1 MRLANRFLLLS
12 LSLSALVQAGCL
24 AVAAGAV
31 GGGAVGLAVVSGTVT
46 RVVDA
51 SVETTASAAQA
62 ALQDLGLPVERPH
75 VSQNRATM
83 DSTLAGGGAIL
94 LTLKAQPQTVPS
106 DPVRTVVEIHV
117 KFFGDQKTSER
128 ILNQIEE
135 RLRNPAALPNPS
147 SNPPPPPLPPQTEEP
162 PIAPSK

>member
-1 MRLANRFLLLS
+1 MRLANRILLLS

-46 RVVDA
+46 RVYDA
-51 SVETTASAAQA
+51 SVETTATAAES
-62 ALQDLGLPVERPH
+62 ALQDMGLPVERPH
-75 VSQNRATM
+75 LSPNRATI
-83 DSTLAGGGAIL
+83 DSTLTGGGAVLI
-94 LTLKAQPQTVPS
+94 TLKAQPQTLPS
-106 DPVRTVVEIHV
+106 DPARTIAEIHV

-135 RLRNPAALPNPS
+135 RLRNPAPPS
-147 SNPPPPPLPPQTEEP
+147 SPQTTPPPPPLPPETDEP
-162 PIAPSK
+162 PFAPRK